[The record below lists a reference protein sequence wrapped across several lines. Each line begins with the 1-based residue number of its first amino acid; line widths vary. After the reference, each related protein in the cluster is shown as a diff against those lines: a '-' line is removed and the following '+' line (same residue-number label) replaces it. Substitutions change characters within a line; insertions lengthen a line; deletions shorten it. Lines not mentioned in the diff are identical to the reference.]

1 MMPFAKMGRHA
12 FAIADLSRQTGAM
25 SVLTPASE
33 LGQTLAMERLIAVL
47 IIDEVAAAVPL
58 ARALL
63 AGGVRVMELTWRTDA
78 ALDSLKA
85 IREAVPEMVIGLGTL
100 LDPEQAVAA
109 ADAGAHFGVSP
120 GVNLEVI
127 RAAHGVGLPFGPG
140 VMTPTDID
148 TAMREGC
155 RILKFFPAES
165 SGGLSHLRN
174 IAAPFLHLGPKFVPL
189 GGVSLKNLDTYLAE
203 PLVTAVGGS
212 WLAPRDLVRAGDW
225 AGIEALAREAR
236 SLVAG

>member
-1 MMPFAKMGRHA
+1 MMPIAKMGRHA
-12 FAIADLSRQTGAM
+12 FAIVDLSRQTGAM
-25 SVLTPASE
+25 PVLTPESE
-33 LGQTLAMERLIAVL
+33 LGQTLAEERLIAVL

-85 IREAVPEMVIGLGTL
+85 IRAAVPEMVVGLGTL

-120 GVNLEVI
+120 GVNIEVI

-148 TAMREGC
+148 VAMREGC

-165 SGGLSHLRN
+165 AGGLSHLRN
-174 IAAPFLHLGPKFVPL
+174 IAAPFLHLGPQFIPL
-189 GGVSLKNLDTYLAE
+189 GGVSLSNLRSYLDE

-212 WLAPRDLVRAGDW
+212 WLAPRNLVQAGEW
-225 AGIEALAREAR
+225 GRIEALAREAR
-236 SLVAG
+236 SLICG